1 MKINKK
7 VISLSLV
14 ISQSIL
20 FADTSILEEIKI
32 EENKEFKTNSIN
44 IDLEKVEQSQ
54 ANSLTEVF
62 KNNSSIEVGGGA
74 INVQRIYLRG
84 IESSNLNISLDGAK
98 QGKNMFQH
106 RSNELGINPDL
117 LKVVDVNTSPDA
129 SKAGALGG
137 SIEMSTK
144 DAQDFVRSNKK
155 YGAIFKTGYNTN
167 AYMKHGNATAYQVFD
182 NNLGAYIS
190 ISGVNSDN
198 YKDANKN
205 SETATA
211 YHDRDYLFK
220 ISLLDSNNHD
230 LRLTVN
236 KNENSGDSRW
246 AGTEYRPQAN
256 QLEKIISTT
265 TNYALSHNYN
275 PNNLLNL
282 DTLYIG
288 AQEETVLKIESE
300 TLNSYPLKLKLN
312 KNFYNNYQQIKI
324 TLPRITQTGILY
336 LEFDK
341 QEAFSILNRD
351 GYEIIPKH
359 ISNTVKFP
367 VNNDSRS
374 FSIRLLENTDREVI
388 VKALY
393 FTEQIYNTTTVYES
407 TIMSVE
413 EDLSLLSVQTCDN
426 YTDKNVNIKYEISVN
441 EREYEEFRPNGKL
454 KENLTQ
460 SIIKASI
467 LNYENTIKLS
477 NPILDNGVYKFY
489 TNELIN
495 SEIKVKAFSWKFKED
510 FNSVESFVQDSHNH
524 TSELFYNM
532 FFVVKEDI
540 KVYVFRE
547 YMIKPL
553 ELQLDSSYV
562 LRDYQDKYDKK
573 IREDGVFKFV
583 ELQAGRGKSLIAMK
597 AIITMNQVCGILI
610 IPKYIDK
617 WIIDIKRYTN
627 VKDSEIYVVQGGDS
641 LSELLT
647 TPNHPY
653 KFIIFSL
660 RTTMNCIKDYEE
672 SDIVNLIWWFL
683 SPVFLHFQPEMPDQF
698 WHFHPPA
705 FSR

>member
-1 MKINKK
+1 MSGFNRALLNYIFKNSVGKNNTILGENDSRPIESKGLLKKINQDLDD
-7 VISLSLV
+7 LSIYSSV
-14 ISQSIL
+14 SQRDLATQEFPIEFEIDIL
-20 FADTSILEEIKI
+20 S
-32 EENKEFKTNSIN
+32 NIN
-44 IDLEKVEQSQ
+44 
-54 ANSLTEVF
+54 
-62 KNNSSIEVGGGA
+62 
-74 INVQRIYLRG
+74 
-84 IESSNLNISLDGAK
+84 
-98 QGKNMFQH
+98 
-106 RSNELGINPDL
+106 
-117 LKVVDVNTSPDA
+117 
-129 SKAGALGG
+129 
-137 SIEMSTK
+137 
-144 DAQDFVRSNKK
+144 
-155 YGAIFKTGYNTN
+155 
-167 AYMKHGNATAYQVFD
+167 
-182 NNLGAYIS
+182 
-190 ISGVNSDN
+190 
-198 YKDANKN
+198 NKN
-205 SETATA
+205 SERIEGIKSVIQTKLLEVRRNLENCKLKVQEALLSERKLIGESYTAVLPLDKDYISKNTTA
-211 YHDRDYLFK
+211 LVE
-220 ISLLDSNNHD
+220 NNMT
-230 LRLTVN
+230 LGVGYESELTS
-236 KNENSGDSRW
+236 E
-246 AGTEYRPQAN
+246 
-256 QLEKIISTT
+256 
-265 TNYALSHNYN
+265 
-275 PNNLLNL
+275 NLLNL

-540 KVYVFRE
+540 KVVLNSILEFYDNGKL
-547 YMIKPL
+547 IKKETEGDVYTL
-553 ELQLDSSYV
+553 K
-562 LRDYQDKYDKK
+562 RGIHK
-573 IREDGVFKFV
+573 IRVLKTLWKETVDLNKFSIFSILENKLTVIERETEEKKTIDFIYNPSEDLVQSTSLYLQIFNKKVDIYLTEEKLNKKLDNAFV
-583 ELQAGRGKSLIAMK
+583 EYFFKSNPYPLYVISESVQTRVNTIQIRATMTSLDKVTCPYISNITIRGI
-597 AIITMNQVCGILI
+597 
-610 IPKYIDK
+610 
-617 WIIDIKRYTN
+617 
-627 VKDSEIYVVQGGDS
+627 
-641 LSELLT
+641 
-647 TPNHPY
+647 
-653 KFIIFSL
+653 
-660 RTTMNCIKDYEE
+660 
-672 SDIVNLIWWFL
+672 
-683 SPVFLHFQPEMPDQF
+683 
-698 WHFHPPA
+698 
-705 FSR
+705 

>member
-1 MKINKK
+1 MSGFNKALLNYIFKSSVGKNNTILGENDSRPIESKGLLKKINQDLDD
-7 VISLSLV
+7 LSIYSSV
-14 ISQSIL
+14 SQRDLATQEFPIEFEIDIL
-20 FADTSILEEIKI
+20 S
-32 EENKEFKTNSIN
+32 NIN
-44 IDLEKVEQSQ
+44 
-54 ANSLTEVF
+54 
-62 KNNSSIEVGGGA
+62 
-74 INVQRIYLRG
+74 
-84 IESSNLNISLDGAK
+84 
-98 QGKNMFQH
+98 
-106 RSNELGINPDL
+106 
-117 LKVVDVNTSPDA
+117 
-129 SKAGALGG
+129 
-137 SIEMSTK
+137 
-144 DAQDFVRSNKK
+144 
-155 YGAIFKTGYNTN
+155 
-167 AYMKHGNATAYQVFD
+167 
-182 NNLGAYIS
+182 
-190 ISGVNSDN
+190 
-198 YKDANKN
+198 NKN
-205 SETATA
+205 SERIEGIKSVIQTKLLEVRRNLENCKLKVQEALLSERKLIGESYTAVLPLDKDYISKNTTA
-211 YHDRDYLFK
+211 LVE
-220 ISLLDSNNHD
+220 NNMT
-230 LRLTVN
+230 LGVGYESELTS
-236 KNENSGDSRW
+236 E
-246 AGTEYRPQAN
+246 
-256 QLEKIISTT
+256 
-265 TNYALSHNYN
+265 
-275 PNNLLNL
+275 NLLNL

-454 KENLTQ
+454 KGNLTQ

-540 KVYVFRE
+540 KVVLNS
-547 YMIKPL
+547 IL
-553 ELQLDSSYV
+553 E
-562 LRDYQDKYDKK
+562 
-573 IREDGVFKFV
+573 
-583 ELQAGRGKSLIAMK
+583 
-597 AIITMNQVCGILI
+597 
-610 IPKYIDK
+610 
-617 WIIDIKRYTN
+617 
-627 VKDSEIYVVQGGDS
+627 
-641 LSELLT
+641 
-647 TPNHPY
+647 
-653 KFIIFSL
+653 
-660 RTTMNCIKDYEE
+660 
-672 SDIVNLIWWFL
+672 
-683 SPVFLHFQPEMPDQF
+683 
-698 WHFHPPA
+698 
-705 FSR
+705 

>member
-1 MKINKK
+1 MSGFNRALLNYIFKNSVGKNNTILGENDSRPIESKGLLKKINQDLDD
-7 VISLSLV
+7 LSIYSSV
-14 ISQSIL
+14 SQRDLATQEFPIEFEIDIL
-20 FADTSILEEIKI
+20 S
-32 EENKEFKTNSIN
+32 NIN
-44 IDLEKVEQSQ
+44 
-54 ANSLTEVF
+54 
-62 KNNSSIEVGGGA
+62 
-74 INVQRIYLRG
+74 
-84 IESSNLNISLDGAK
+84 
-98 QGKNMFQH
+98 
-106 RSNELGINPDL
+106 
-117 LKVVDVNTSPDA
+117 
-129 SKAGALGG
+129 
-137 SIEMSTK
+137 
-144 DAQDFVRSNKK
+144 
-155 YGAIFKTGYNTN
+155 
-167 AYMKHGNATAYQVFD
+167 
-182 NNLGAYIS
+182 
-190 ISGVNSDN
+190 
-198 YKDANKN
+198 NKN
-205 SETATA
+205 SERIEGIKSVIQTKLLEVRRNLENCKLKVQEALLSERKLIGESYTAVLPLDKDYISKNTTA
-211 YHDRDYLFK
+211 LVE
-220 ISLLDSNNHD
+220 NNMT
-230 LRLTVN
+230 LGVGYKSELTS
-236 KNENSGDSRW
+236 E
-246 AGTEYRPQAN
+246 
-256 QLEKIISTT
+256 
-265 TNYALSHNYN
+265 
-275 PNNLLNL
+275 NLLNL

-524 TSELFYNM
+524 PSELFYNM

-540 KVYVFRE
+540 KIVLNSILEFYDNGKLIKKETEGAVYTLKRG
-547 YMIKPL
+547 IH
-553 ELQLDSSYV
+553 
-562 LRDYQDKYDKK
+562 K
-573 IREDGVFKFV
+573 IRVLKTLWKETVDLNKFSIFSILENKLTVIERETEEKKTIDFIYNPSEDLVQSTSLYLQIFNKKVDIYLTEEKLNKKLDNAFV
-583 ELQAGRGKSLIAMK
+583 EYFFKSNPYPLYVISESVQTRVNTIQIRATMTSLDKVTCPYISNITIRGI
-597 AIITMNQVCGILI
+597 
-610 IPKYIDK
+610 
-617 WIIDIKRYTN
+617 
-627 VKDSEIYVVQGGDS
+627 
-641 LSELLT
+641 
-647 TPNHPY
+647 
-653 KFIIFSL
+653 
-660 RTTMNCIKDYEE
+660 
-672 SDIVNLIWWFL
+672 
-683 SPVFLHFQPEMPDQF
+683 
-698 WHFHPPA
+698 
-705 FSR
+705 

>member
-1 MKINKK
+1 MSGFNKALLNYIFKSSVGKNNTILGENDSRPIESKGLLKKIN
-7 VISLSLV
+7 
-14 ISQSIL
+14 Q
-20 FADTSILEEIKI
+20 
-32 EENKEFKTNSIN
+32 
-44 IDLEKVEQSQ
+44 DLEDLSIYSSVSQ
-54 ANSLTEVF
+54 RDLATQEF
-62 KNNSSIEVGGGA
+62 PIEFEIDILSN
-74 INVQRIYLRG
+74 IN
-84 IESSNLNISLDGAK
+84 
-98 QGKNMFQH
+98 
-106 RSNELGINPDL
+106 
-117 LKVVDVNTSPDA
+117 
-129 SKAGALGG
+129 
-137 SIEMSTK
+137 
-144 DAQDFVRSNKK
+144 
-155 YGAIFKTGYNTN
+155 
-167 AYMKHGNATAYQVFD
+167 
-182 NNLGAYIS
+182 
-190 ISGVNSDN
+190 
-198 YKDANKN
+198 NKN
-205 SETATA
+205 SERIEGIKSVIQTKLLEVRKNLENCKLKVQEALLSERKLIGESYTAVLPLDKDYISKNTTA
-211 YHDRDYLFK
+211 LVE
-220 ISLLDSNNHD
+220 NNMT
-230 LRLTVN
+230 LGVGYESELTS
-236 KNENSGDSRW
+236 E
-246 AGTEYRPQAN
+246 
-256 QLEKIISTT
+256 
-265 TNYALSHNYN
+265 
-275 PNNLLNL
+275 NLLNL

-454 KENLTQ
+454 KGNLTQ

-540 KVYVFRE
+540 KVVLNSILEFYDNGKL
-547 YMIKPL
+547 IKKETEGDVYTL
-553 ELQLDSSYV
+553 K
-562 LRDYQDKYDKK
+562 RGIHK
-573 IREDGVFKFV
+573 IRVLKTLWKETVDLNKFSIFSILENKLTVIERETEEKKTIDFIYNPSEDLVQSTSLYLQIFNKKVDIYLTEEKLNKKLDNAFV
-583 ELQAGRGKSLIAMK
+583 EYFFKSNPYPLYVISESVQTRVNTIQIRATMTSLDKVTCPYISNITIRGI
-597 AIITMNQVCGILI
+597 
-610 IPKYIDK
+610 
-617 WIIDIKRYTN
+617 
-627 VKDSEIYVVQGGDS
+627 
-641 LSELLT
+641 
-647 TPNHPY
+647 
-653 KFIIFSL
+653 
-660 RTTMNCIKDYEE
+660 
-672 SDIVNLIWWFL
+672 
-683 SPVFLHFQPEMPDQF
+683 
-698 WHFHPPA
+698 
-705 FSR
+705 

>member
-1 MKINKK
+1 MSGFNKALLNYIFKSSVGKNNTILGENDSRPIESKGLLKKINQDLDD
-7 VISLSLV
+7 LS
-14 ISQSIL
+14 IYSSASQRDLATQEFPIEFEIDIL
-20 FADTSILEEIKI
+20 S
-32 EENKEFKTNSIN
+32 NIN
-44 IDLEKVEQSQ
+44 
-54 ANSLTEVF
+54 
-62 KNNSSIEVGGGA
+62 
-74 INVQRIYLRG
+74 
-84 IESSNLNISLDGAK
+84 
-98 QGKNMFQH
+98 
-106 RSNELGINPDL
+106 
-117 LKVVDVNTSPDA
+117 
-129 SKAGALGG
+129 
-137 SIEMSTK
+137 
-144 DAQDFVRSNKK
+144 
-155 YGAIFKTGYNTN
+155 
-167 AYMKHGNATAYQVFD
+167 
-182 NNLGAYIS
+182 
-190 ISGVNSDN
+190 
-198 YKDANKN
+198 NKN
-205 SETATA
+205 SERIEGIKSVIQTKLLEVRRNLENCKLKVQEALLSERKLIGESYTAVLPLDKDYISKNTTA
-211 YHDRDYLFK
+211 LVE
-220 ISLLDSNNHD
+220 NNMT
-230 LRLTVN
+230 LGVGYESELTS
-236 KNENSGDSRW
+236 E
-246 AGTEYRPQAN
+246 
-256 QLEKIISTT
+256 
-265 TNYALSHNYN
+265 
-275 PNNLLNL
+275 NLLNL

-454 KENLTQ
+454 KGNLTQ

-540 KVYVFRE
+540 KVVLNSILEFYDNGKLIKKETEGDVYTLKRGIHKIKVLKTLWKETVDLNKFSIFSILENKLTVIERE
-547 YMIKPL
+547 TEEKKTIDFIYNPSEDL
-553 ELQLDSSYV
+553 VQSTSLYLQIFNKKVDIYLTEEKLNKKLDNA
-562 LRDYQDKYDKK
+562 
-573 IREDGVFKFV
+573 FV
-583 ELQAGRGKSLIAMK
+583 EYFFKSNPYPLYVISESVQTRVNTIQIRATMTSLDKVTCPYISNITIRGI
-597 AIITMNQVCGILI
+597 
-610 IPKYIDK
+610 
-617 WIIDIKRYTN
+617 
-627 VKDSEIYVVQGGDS
+627 
-641 LSELLT
+641 
-647 TPNHPY
+647 
-653 KFIIFSL
+653 
-660 RTTMNCIKDYEE
+660 
-672 SDIVNLIWWFL
+672 
-683 SPVFLHFQPEMPDQF
+683 
-698 WHFHPPA
+698 
-705 FSR
+705 